1 MGALQGT
8 QTTQAV
14 MEVWAVW
21 GTGTFTIL
29 PTWPEGNICI
39 VTAGTDFFEAE
50 MMAAEKGTE
59 S

>member
-8 QTTQAV
+8 QTTQEV

-39 VTAGTDFFEAE
+39 DTAGTDFFEAE